1 MPGDNG
7 QSGQKVRD
15 DSSVQYSRNV
25 CVCVCV
31 PPQGE
36 AQPSVSSADH
46 LNAVRSTLF
55 LFPLAHGD

>member
-36 AQPSVSSADH
+36 A
-46 LNAVRSTLF
+46 
-55 LFPLAHGD
+55 